1 MIRFR
6 GGFDSSDE
14 ARRHYQQDTLKH
26 SWAHYQNYVN
36 MDDAKRSA
44 IDAALDAAV
53 AENVGSADIDAFIKA
68 HPEVEI
74 EANAI
79 ALKRYFDTRHIRPPY
94 RLFDLLQAYDELSIE
109 GQFVGA

>member
-14 ARRHYQQDTLKH
+14 ARRLYQQDTLKH

-44 IDAALDAAV
+44 IDAALDAAE

-79 ALKRYFDTRHIRPPY
+79 PLKRYFDTRHIRPRY
-94 RLFDLLQAYDELSIE
+94 TSF
-109 GQFVGA
+109 

>member
-6 GGFDSSDE
+6 GWFDSSDE

-26 SWAHYQNYVN
+26 SWAHYQNVN

-109 GQFVGA
+109 GQLVGA